1 MRNHETRVIP
11 ALVISALL
19 GLTPAAAGAQTEIF
33 RSMTNER
40 CSDASR
46 DAIANGARQ
55 NVESH
60 VTRSEA
66 SIQPP
71 TPVGDL
77 SCLNDLMNINIDFL
91 SGQFFSLDTL
101 FQDLMSGFQ
110 NITLEGIGEQVTR
123 QICQFA
129 QEKWE
134 ELTEP
139 LNLSV
144 EDLIGD
150 ISPNFTSNFALIN
163 ISGGGGGGTTNPPL
177 IVTPPTSPA
186 PAPAPTAA
194 PAPAPQSATPS
205 GGTPVPSG
213 GGAPSVQ
220 DAINQIYNS
229 IGGRN

>member
-1 MRNHETRVIP
+1 MRKHETRVIP

-19 GLTPAAAGAQTEIF
+19 GLVPATAGAQTEIF

-40 CSDASR
+40 CSAGSR
-46 DAIANGARQ
+46 DAAANAARQ

-60 VTRSEA
+60 VTRAEA

-77 SCLNDLMNINIDFL
+77 SCLNDLMNINLDFL

-101 FQDLMSGFQ
+101 FQDLLSGFQ
-110 NITLEGIGEQVTR
+110 NITLEGISGEVTR

-139 LNLSV
+139 LNLSL
-144 EDLIGD
+144 EDLMGD
-150 ISPNFTSNFALIN
+150 ISPSFTNNFALIN
-163 ISGGGGGGTTNPPL
+163 ISGGGGGGSTNPPL
-177 IVTPPTSPA
+177 TVTPPPA
-186 PAPAPTAA
+186 TTPAPTTAA
-194 PAPAPQSATPS
+194 PSSTGDA
-205 GGTPVPSG
+205 G
-213 GGAPSVQ
+213 VQ

-229 IGGRN
+229 LNGGN

>member
-1 MRNHETRVIP
+1 MRQLETRTVT
-11 ALVISALL
+11 ALVLTAVL
-19 GLTPAAAGAQTEIF
+19 GLVPAAAGAQTEIF

-46 DAIANGARQ
+46 DDVANAARL

-60 VTRSEA
+60 VTRAEA

-77 SCLNDLMNINIDFL
+77 SCLNDLMNIDIDFL
-91 SGQFFSLDTL
+91 SGQFFSLDSL
-101 FQDLMSGFQ
+101 LGDFMNGLQ
-110 NITLEGIGEQVTR
+110 NITLEGIGEEVNR

-129 QEKWE
+129 QEKWS

-144 EDLIGD
+144 DDLLGD
-150 ISPNFTSNFALIN
+150 VSPDFTSNFALIN
-163 ISGGGGGGTTNPPL
+163 VAQGQTGSGVTVNGGA
-177 IVTPPTSPA
+177 TPPPTVT
-186 PAPAPTAA
+186 PAPTSTNG
-194 PAPAPQSATPS
+194 PN
-205 GGTPVPSG
+205 
-213 GGAPSVQ
+213 VQ

-229 IGGRN
+229 LNGGN

>member
-1 MRNHETRVIP
+1 MKRQETRV
-11 ALVISALL
+11 ATALL
-19 GLTPAAAGAQTEIF
+19 LTAFLGMVPATSNAQTEIF

-46 DAIANGARQ
+46 DAVSNAARA

-60 VTRSEA
+60 VRRAEA

-91 SGQFFSLDTL
+91 SGQFFSLDSL
-101 FQDLMSGFQ
+101 LGDFMNGLQ
-110 NITLEGIGEQVTR
+110 NITLEGIGEEINR
-123 QICQFA
+123 QICAFA
-129 QEKWE
+129 QKKWS

-144 EDLIGD
+144 EDLLGD
-150 ISPNFTSNFALIN
+150 ISPSFTSNFALIN
-163 ISGGGGGGTTNPPL
+163 VSQGQPGSGVTVNGGA
-177 IVTPPTSPA
+177 TPPPSVT
-186 PAPAPTAA
+186 PAPTSTTS
-194 PAPAPQSATPS
+194 PN
-205 GGTPVPSG
+205 
-213 GGAPSVQ
+213 VQ

-229 IGGRN
+229 LNGGN

>member
-1 MRNHETRVIP
+1 MRKQETRVIP

-19 GLTPAAAGAQTEIF
+19 GLVPANAGAQTEIF

-40 CSDASR
+40 CSAGAR
-46 DAIANGARQ
+46 DAAANAARQ

-60 VTRSEA
+60 VTRAEA

-77 SCLNDLMNINIDFL
+77 SCLNDLMNINLDFL
-91 SGQFFSLDTL
+91 SGQFFSLDSM

-110 NITLEGIGEQVTR
+110 NITLEGIGEEVTR

-139 LNLSV
+139 LNLSL
-144 EDLIGD
+144 EDLMGD
-150 ISPNFTSNFALIN
+150 ISPSFTNNFALIN
-163 ISGGGGGGTTNPPL
+163 IGSGGSGGQATNPPL
-177 IVTPPTSPA
+177 TV
-186 PAPAPTAA
+186 
-194 PAPAPQSATPS
+194 APQSSLSGTGGS
-205 GGTPVPSG
+205 GGPG
-213 GGAPSVQ
+213 VQ

-229 IGGRN
+229 LNGGN

>member
-1 MRNHETRVIP
+1 MKKYKTRVLP
-11 ALVISALL
+11 ALVVSALL

-46 DAIANGARQ
+46 DAIANAARR

-60 VTRSEA
+60 VTRAEA

-101 FQDLMSGFQ
+101 FQDLLSGFQ
-110 NITLEGIGEQVTR
+110 NITLEGIGEEVTR
-123 QICQFA
+123 QICRFA

-144 EDLIGD
+144 DDLLGD
-150 ISPNFTSNFALIN
+150 ISPSFTSNFALIN
-163 ISGGGGGGTTNPPL
+163 ISGGGSGGTTNPPL
-177 IVTPPTSPA
+177 TVTPPPA
-186 PAPAPTAA
+186 AAPQSVTPRSAA
-194 PAPAPQSATPS
+194 PAP
-205 GGTPVPSG
+205 SG
-213 GGAPSVQ
+213 GGDPSVQ

-229 IGGRN
+229 INGGN